1 MLCAI
6 HCLQNVIL
14 TGGKVKCYEKRDAFD
29 QEGSNFERAQIV
41 RLDSRQISMLRY
53 HLGTG
58 FEDVYIPVRR
68 KCFWPFVPCLWQLT
82 LSIVWRQAKGETDS
96 HSGNTL

>member
-1 MLCAI
+1 M

-14 TGGKVKCYEKRDAFD
+14 TGGKVKIYEKRDAFE

-58 FEDVYIPVRR
+58 FEDVYIPVRMN
-68 KCFWPFVPCLWQLT
+68 CLLAFRLVC
-82 LSIVWRQAKGETDS
+82 LSLLIHPTPRAS
-96 HSGNTL
+96 SGKRRNGLS